1 MTMSDPIAD
10 MLTRIRNA
18 HKAEKKTVKILP
30 SKIHK
35 GICEVLEREGFI
47 RGFSEKE
54 VRKNIS
60 EIVVEL
66 KYYEDKP
73 VIKEISRV
81 SRPGRRVYSGSQEL
95 PKVYNGLG
103 VLILSTPNGYLSDYE
118 ARQENVGGEVI
129 CKVF

>member
-18 HKAEKKTVKILP
+18 HKAEKSSVAVLP

-54 VRKNIS
+54 IRKNIS
-60 EIVVEL
+60 EIIVEL
-66 KYYEDKP
+66 KYHDDKP
-73 VIKEISRV
+73 VIKEIKRV
-81 SRPGRRVYSGSQEL
+81 STPGRRVYSGSQEL

-103 VLILSTPNGYLSDYE
+103 ILILSTPNGYLSDYE
-118 ARQENVGGEVI
+118 ARQANVGGEI
-129 CKVF
+129 LCEVF